1 MAELR
6 ENLARL
12 KMACD
17 NPRSQLDNYLSQGK
31 KVVVSCP
38 TPPRNWF
45 TPQA

>member
-17 NPRSQLDNYLSQGK
+17 NPRSQLDNYLLGTFQDDNT
-31 KVVVSCP
+31 VFIFCVL
-38 TPPRNWF
+38 
-45 TPQA
+45 